1 MTAEKLSVAIDASRN
16 RSGGAKAHLIGILN
30 AIDPRDHNI
39 AEVHVWSYNNLLQ
52 QLPDTPWLIKHS
64 PPELNRSIFSQ
75 LWWQRFRLP
84 EQIVDAGCQIL
95 LSTDA
100 GTVCRFE
107 PSIVMSRDML
117 SFEEGEMQRFPF
129 LSLSRLRLYLLKHMQ
144 IASLRSASG
153 ALFLTRYAA
162 DIIQN
167 HTGQLK
173 EVRVVPHGIAER
185 FRQHLNKHELI
196 PDRDIKCI
204 YVSNVDFYKHQWNVV
219 RAIWQLREK
228 GLSIKLSLV
237 GGGSGKAQKLLDD
250 TINSLDPSGQ
260 FVEVFP
266 SVPHSEIPDFLMSA
280 DVFIFAS
287 SCENMPNT
295 LIEGMASAL
304 PIACSNR
311 GPMPEVLQDG
321 GVYFDP
327 EVPASIAEAIETI
340 ILADDVR
347 ASLIN
352 QSVKLSNSYSWGRC
366 AQETWQYINDICLST
381 HKR

>member
-39 AEVHVWSYNNLLQ
+39 AKVHVWSYDSLLE

-84 EQIVDAGCQIL
+84 GQIVDAGCQIL

-117 SFEEGEMQRFPF
+117 SFENGEMQRFPF
-129 LSLSRLRLYLLKHMQ
+129 LSPSRLRLYLLKYMQ

-162 DIIQN
+162 DVIQN

-173 EVRVVPHGIAER
+173 EVRVVPHGIAES
-185 FRQHLNKHELI
+185 FRQHLNIRGLI

-228 GLSIKLSLV
+228 GHSIKLSLV

-250 TINSLDPSGQ
+250 TINCLDPSGH
-260 FVEVFP
+260 FVEVLP
-266 SVPHSEIPDFLMSA
+266 SVPHCEIPDFLMSA

-311 GPMPEVLQDG
+311 GPMPEVLRDG

-327 EVPASIAEAIETI
+327 EAPASIAEAIETI

-347 ASLIN
+347 ARLIN
-352 QSVKLSNSYSWGRC
+352 QSVKLSNSYSWERC
-366 AQETWQYINDICLST
+366 AQETWQYINDMGQST
-381 HKR
+381 SKR